1 MGKLIGS
8 VNPKALRELTI
19 NVTGEEI
26 KSQLDNVARVYQK
39 KARIQ
44 GFRPGKAPLDIV
56 KTVFQKEIFE
66 DAQDEAV
73 RIKVLEE
80 IKAKKEEVVSE
91 IYIKEKR
98 EENDGLT
105 VTVEYE
111 AIPTFLFPNLSSIK
125 VEKKIRRVSEIDV
138 DDEIEKYQK
147 KLGKLKPADRETK
160 EGDFILVDYEE
171 KENSK
176 VVKKKQNLTLHVS
189 SESINPA
196 ILDRFLNK
204 KKGDIVELDFH
215 DEEKDKDIKLIYRI
229 KDVLELELPEANDEF
244 AKKLGFESLEKMR
257 EEIRESI
264 IKENEKVSEDEL
276 EWKIIEEIYS
286 RTQFELPKTLV
297 EEKITRIAQSFRYD
311 PNNEEVRNS
320 LRKLAEDLVKKE
332 IILKNLIDQEGF
344 ELTDEELSK
353 HVQEKAK
360 TYRLDPEKY
369 KKELERRG
377 LLANLKDEILR
388 NKAME
393 FLKNSVRVE
402 VIIE

>member
-19 NVTGEEI
+19 SVTSEEI
-26 KSQLDNVARVYQK
+26 KSQLESVARVYQK
-39 KARIQ
+39 KVKIQ
-44 GFRPGKAPLDIV
+44 GFRPGKAPLEIV

-66 DAQDEAV
+66 DAQDEAI

-91 IYIKEKR
+91 IYIKDKR

-147 KLGKLKPADRETK
+147 KLGKLKPVDRETK

-171 KENSK
+171 KENNK
-176 VVKKKQNLTLHVS
+176 VLKKKQNLTLHVS

-204 KKGDIVELDFH
+204 KKGDTVELDFH

-229 KDVLELELPEANDEF
+229 KDVLELELPEVNDEF
-244 AKKLGFESLEKMR
+244 AKRLGYESLEKMR
-257 EEIRESI
+257 DEIREYI
-264 IKENEKVSEDEL
+264 IKENEKASEDEL

-286 RTQFELPKTLV
+286 RTQFELPRTLV
-297 EEKITRIAQSFRYD
+297 EEKITKIAQSFKYD

-332 IILKNLIDQEGF
+332 IILKNLIEQEGF
-344 ELTDEELSK
+344 EVTDEELSK
-353 HVQEKAK
+353 HIQEKAK

-369 KKELERRG
+369 RKELERRG
-377 LLANLKDEILR
+377 LLDSLKDEILR

-393 FLKNSVRVE
+393 FLKNSARVE

>member
-1 MGKLIGS
+1 
-8 VNPKALRELTI
+8 
-19 NVTGEEI
+19 
-26 KSQLDNVARVYQK
+26 
-39 KARIQ
+39 
-44 GFRPGKAPLDIV
+44 
-56 KTVFQKEIFE
+56 
-66 DAQDEAV
+66 
-73 RIKVLEE
+73 
-80 IKAKKEEVVSE
+80 
-91 IYIKEKR
+91 
-98 EENDGLT
+98 
-105 VTVEYE
+105 
-111 AIPTFLFPNLSSIK
+111 
-125 VEKKIRRVSEIDV
+125 
-138 DDEIEKYQK
+138 
-147 KLGKLKPADRETK
+147 
-160 EGDFILVDYEE
+160 
-171 KENSK
+171 
-176 VVKKKQNLTLHVS
+176 
-189 SESINPA
+189 
-196 ILDRFLNK
+196 

-353 HVQEKAK
+353 HIQEKAK

-377 LLANLKDEILR
+377 LLDNLKDEILR

>member
-204 KKGDIVELDFH
+204 RKGDIVELDFH

-286 RTQFELPKTLV
+286 RTQFELPRTLV

-353 HVQEKAK
+353 HIQEKAK

-377 LLANLKDEILR
+377 LLDNLKDEILR

>member
-19 NVTGEEI
+19 NVSGEEI

-80 IKAKKEEVVSE
+80 VKAKKEEVVSE

-286 RTQFELPKTLV
+286 RTQFELPRTLV
-297 EEKITRIAQSFRYD
+297 EEKITRIAQSFKYD

-344 ELTDEELSK
+344 EVTDEELSK
-353 HVQEKAK
+353 HIEEKAK

-377 LLANLKDEILR
+377 LLDNLKDEILR

>member
-1 MGKLIGS
+1 KLIGS

-204 KKGDIVELDFH
+204 RKGDIVELDFH

-286 RTQFELPKTLV
+286 RTQFELPRTLV

-353 HVQEKAK
+353 HIQEKAK

-377 LLANLKDEILR
+377 LLDNLKDEILR

>member
-125 VEKKIRRVSEIDV
+125 VEKKIRR
-138 DDEIEKYQK
+138 
-147 KLGKLKPADRETK
+147 
-160 EGDFILVDYEE
+160 
-171 KENSK
+171 
-176 VVKKKQNLTLHVS
+176 
-189 SESINPA
+189 
-196 ILDRFLNK
+196 
-204 KKGDIVELDFH
+204 
-215 DEEKDKDIKLIYRI
+215 
-229 KDVLELELPEANDEF
+229 
-244 AKKLGFESLEKMR
+244 
-257 EEIRESI
+257 
-264 IKENEKVSEDEL
+264 
-276 EWKIIEEIYS
+276 
-286 RTQFELPKTLV
+286 
-297 EEKITRIAQSFRYD
+297 
-311 PNNEEVRNS
+311 
-320 LRKLAEDLVKKE
+320 
-332 IILKNLIDQEGF
+332 
-344 ELTDEELSK
+344 
-353 HVQEKAK
+353 
-360 TYRLDPEKY
+360 
-369 KKELERRG
+369 
-377 LLANLKDEILR
+377 
-388 NKAME
+388 
-393 FLKNSVRVE
+393 
-402 VIIE
+402 

>member
-215 DEEKDKDIKLIYRI
+215 DEEKEKDIKLIYRI

-286 RTQFELPKTLV
+286 RTQFELPRTLV

-344 ELTDEELSK
+344 EVTDEELSK
-353 HVQEKAK
+353 HIQEKAK

-377 LLANLKDEILR
+377 LLDNLKDEILR

>member
-66 DAQDEAV
+66 EAQDEAV

-286 RTQFELPKTLV
+286 RTQFELPRTLV

-353 HVQEKAK
+353 HIQEKAK

-377 LLANLKDEILR
+377 LLDNVKDEILR

>member
-344 ELTDEELSK
+344 EVTDEELSK
-353 HVQEKAK
+353 HIQEKAK

-377 LLANLKDEILR
+377 LLDNLKDEILR

>member
-26 KSQLDNVARVYQK
+26 KNQLDNVARVYQK

-204 KKGDIVELDFH
+204 RKGDIVELDFH

-244 AKKLGFESLEKMR
+244 AQKLGFESLEKMR

-286 RTQFELPKTLV
+286 RTQFELPRTLV

-353 HVQEKAK
+353 HIQEKAK

-377 LLANLKDEILR
+377 LLDNLKDEILR

>member
-344 ELTDEELSK
+344 ELTDEELTK
-353 HVQEKAK
+353 HIQEKAK

>member
-204 KKGDIVELDFH
+204 RKGDIVELDFH

-244 AKKLGFESLEKMR
+244 AQKLGFESLEKMR

-286 RTQFELPKTLV
+286 RTQFELPRTLV

-353 HVQEKAK
+353 HIQEKAK

-377 LLANLKDEILR
+377 LLDNLKDEILR